1 MNRFLAVVYAIVAAV
16 FLMIAVSIT
25 FEESDLFLTS
35 AFFTFLAAVIAYT
48 SWKRWH
54 KPDHP
59 EAGANQNEQRK
70 PLSIARASLYA
81 TGLFVLD
88 ALIINQFVIAFVT
101 ISVVLPVIL
110 FRAVRARKDR
120 EVLKIRLITAGIF
133 SLMVVCIITAVHLNN
148 QLARNRTLYLAAACE
163 KFKSE
168 RGRYPEKL
176 SDLVPAD
183 IPEIPSAK
191 VTLIYSGFM
200 YIARE
205 DRHAILFVA
214 IPPFRRVTY
223 TLENK
228 SWGMID

>member
-1 MNRFLAVVYAIVAAV
+1 MNRFLAVVYAIAAAV
-16 FLMIAVSIT
+16 FLVVAVSIA
-25 FEESDLFLTS
+25 FGKGGLLPS
-35 AFFTFLAAVIAYT
+35 AFCTFLAAVIAYT

-59 EAGANQNEQRK
+59 EAGAKQNEQRK
-70 PLSIARASLYA
+70 PLSIAKAILYA
-81 TGLFVLD
+81 TGLFVAD
-88 ALIINQFVIAFVT
+88 ALIFNQFVIVLVT
-101 ISVVLPVIL
+101 ICVVIPVIL
-110 FRAVRARKDR
+110 FKAFRARKDR

-133 SLMVVCIITAVHLNN
+133 SLMVVCIITANNLNN
-148 QLARNRTLYLAAACE
+148 QLARKRTLYLAAACE

-168 RGRYPEKL
+168 QGSYPEKL
-176 SDLVPAD
+176 SDLVPVY

-205 DRHAILFVA
+205 DWHAIVFVA
-214 IPPFRRVTY
+214 IPPFGRVTY

>member
-16 FLMIAVSIT
+16 FLMVAVFIA
-25 FEESDLFLTS
+25 FEESGLLPS
-35 AFFTFLAAVIAYT
+35 AIFTFLAAVIAYT

-59 EAGANQNEQRK
+59 EAVANQNEQRK

-88 ALIINQFVIAFVT
+88 ALIFNQFVLAFVT

-110 FRAVRARKDR
+110 FRAIRARKDR

-133 SLMVVCIITAVHLNN
+133 SLMVVCILTANNLNN

-168 RGRYPEKL
+168 RGSYPEKL
-176 SDLVPAD
+176 SDLVPAY
-183 IPEIPSAK
+183 IPEIHSAK

-214 IPPFRRVTY
+214 IPPFGRVTY